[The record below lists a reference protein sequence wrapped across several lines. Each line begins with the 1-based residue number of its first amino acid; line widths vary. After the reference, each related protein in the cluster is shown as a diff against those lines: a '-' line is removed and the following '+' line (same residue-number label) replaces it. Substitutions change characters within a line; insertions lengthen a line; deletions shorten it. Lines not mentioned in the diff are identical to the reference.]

1 MIQLGSIL
9 KVSDKTG
16 VVLVRCVKVFGSSKK
31 RIAYIGDV
39 VLVSV
44 QRLNPKKFHN
54 VKLFKKKKFF
64 KGTLHRGLVIR
75 AKVNYLRSPGVFI
88 RFNENSVVL
97 VNKKTVPISNR
108 VFGPVLR
115 ELCMD
120 LPSLGCITRLM
131 I

>member
-1 MIQLGSIL
+1 MIQLGTIL

-16 VVLVRCVKVFGSSKK
+16 VVLVQCIKVFGSSKK

-44 QRLNPKKFHN
+44 QRINPKKFHN
-54 VKLFKKKKFF
+54 VKLFKKRKFF

-75 AKVNYLRSPGVFI
+75 SKVNYCRSSGVFI

-97 VNKKTVPISNR
+97 VTKKQYRFLIEYS
-108 VFGPVLR
+108 VLY
-115 ELCMD
+115 CV
-120 LPSLGCITRLM
+120 SYVWSCRL
-131 I
+131 